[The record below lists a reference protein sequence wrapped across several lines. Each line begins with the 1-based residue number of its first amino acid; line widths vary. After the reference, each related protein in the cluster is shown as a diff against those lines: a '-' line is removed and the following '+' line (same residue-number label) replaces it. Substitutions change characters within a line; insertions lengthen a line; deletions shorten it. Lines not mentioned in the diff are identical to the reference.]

1 MQAQYNFIQSELAKG
16 HTVLAYNRRVV
27 MKPIRVKAT
36 DCAMIGGVLHIKG
49 MPSKGWTIC
58 RKPKA

>member
-1 MQAQYNFIQSELAKG
+1 MQAQYDFIQSELAQG

-27 MKPIRVKAT
+27 MKPIRVRDT

-49 MPSKGWTIC
+49 VPAKGWTIC

>member
-1 MQAQYNFIQSELAKG
+1 MQAQYDFIQSELADG

-27 MKPIRVKAT
+27 MKQIRLKST

-49 MPSKGWTIC
+49 IPAKSWTIC

>member
-1 MQAQYNFIQSELAKG
+1 MQAQYNFIQSELAQG
-16 HTVLAYNRRVV
+16 HTVLAYNRRVA
-27 MKPIRVKAT
+27 MKPIRVRAN

-49 MPSKGWTIC
+49 IPAKGWTIC